1 MSLKRDIRVY
11 LFKQYVSGLLG
22 IGLAIFIYINDV
34 PITYK
39 WLWIIFAAGAG
50 VIILCN
56 AMPFSKKIE
65 RIYSEGKFI
74 EMHVLFSRFG
84 IQIFSKKIKLLPSA
98 SDEDIIPIIEGQLA
112 IVPGWLKRIP
122 PNGAVRV
129 YGAANEDG
137 PVVMES
143 KRGEKDKL
151 AWTIGYGLTRRVF
164 KQEGKAKE

>member
-1 MSLKRDIRVY
+1 MSLKRDVQVY
-11 LFKQYVSGLLG
+11 LFKQYASGLLC

-50 VIILCN
+50 VIILCS
-56 AMPFSKKIE
+56 AMPFSKKIK
-65 RIYSEGKFI
+65 RIYNEGNYV
-74 EMHVLFSRFG
+74 EMHVVFSRFG

-98 SDEDIIPIIEGQLA
+98 SDEDKIPIVEGQLA
-112 IVPGWLKRIP
+112 IVPGWLKQTP

-129 YGAANEDG
+129 YGAENEEG

-143 KRGEKDKL
+143 KQGEKDAL

-164 KQEGKAKE
+164 KHEDKP